1 MEGGGEG
8 RGEGGDGRM
17 EGRGQ
22 GGDASTIPSD
32 MGRGGGEQAGRGG
45 EVGAGDGEIA
55 AWTPSSSESIREWR
69 DARLARHAREVTARD
84 HRHRGSDS
92 GAGEGNHTGS
102 GRRADSLAGSAA
114 GSSSEQQATPHGVQ
128 VVLTAAA
135 AAAATTIAAAAA
147 ATTAATAGGSHG
159 VVEGSSN
166 HPSGGASQSGDQ
178 LRADE
183 PSSAS
188 TSPMS
193 SARLQPLYS
202 QQRRNLQRAR
212 DRIAVQRAAALELV
226 SRCIACVPVSEKM
239 WLNVRV
245 VSSMH
250 AWEDALSQLRPSGSQ
265 SRRNWQQGGD
275 RIAVQGAAP
284 L

>member
-1 MEGGGEG
+1 
-8 RGEGGDGRM
+8 M

-55 AWTPSSSESIREWR
+55 AWTPSSSEGNRERR

-114 GSSSEQQATPHGVQ
+114 GSSSEQQGTPHGVQ

-135 AAAATTIAAAAA
+135 AGAATTIAAAAA

-159 VVEGSSN
+159 VVSGSGN
-166 HPSGGASQSGDQ
+166 HPGGGASRAGDQ
-178 LRADE
+178 LRADQ
-183 PSSAS
+183 PSS

-193 SARLQPLYS
+193 SGRLQPLYN